1 MRKFLAVAVLALLAN
16 PAHAREVHEFTFG
29 RHVVRIEVPKHC
41 KRPSCVQV
49 YGRETLSGKSRKAS
63 ESSTAPA
70 ATETVATRSAG
81 TATTTTTAAKE
92 PARTASQPSQGGAQN
107 NAAAQSTAGRSEPAS
122 ESELD
127 GRKATARLSLPGSPA
142 ADGNKVVVASN
153 ANAATAAAPK
163 DEPVKADAAKVDA
176 AKVDAAKVDTAKADT
191 AKADTAKGEPSPIG
205 LWQTEGNQGRV
216 RIEACGQALCGHTE
230 GKPNEKVLID
240 MVKATSTRWNG
251 RINDIR
257 NGRVYTSFIQLK
269 SANSLR
275 VEGCAFGGLFCGGE
289 TWARVQ

>member
-1 MRKFLAVAVLALLAN
+1 MRKFLAVAVLALIAY

-29 RHVVRIEVPKHC
+29 RHKVRIEVPKHC

-49 YGRETLSGKSRKAS
+49 YERDTSSGKSRK
-63 ESSTAPA
+63 ETSTAPA
-70 ATETVATRSAG
+70 AAETVATRSA
-81 TATTTTTAAKE
+81 TATGTTTAKE
-92 PARTASQPSQGGAQN
+92 PARTASQPRQGGAQN
-107 NAAAQSTAGRSEPAS
+107 NTAAQSTTSRNEPVS
-122 ESELD
+122 ESEPD
-127 GRKATARLSLPGSPA
+127 GRKATARLSLPGGSIG
-142 ADGNKVVVASN
+142 DGNKAVVASN
-153 ANAATAAAPK
+153 ANAAIAPAPKSEPAKTDAAKTDTAKSDVAKSDVVAKAEPVEAEPKAAPK
-163 DEPVKADAAKVDA
+163 A
-176 AKVDAAKVDTAKADT
+176 
-191 AKADTAKGEPSPIG
+191 EPSPIG

-251 RINDIR
+251 RINDVR
-257 NGRVYTSFIQLK
+257 NGRIYTSFIQLK
-269 SANSLR
+269 NGNSLR